1 MRAMTRIP
9 VQARSPVSAHG
20 AADGGRPAA
29 GPGTAVLDA
38 AALQAL
44 AEDIRRWGRELGF
57 QQVGISGTDLGEHPA
72 HLEKWLEAGHH
83 ADMEW
88 LREPKRVD
96 PAALKP
102 GTRRVISLR
111 MDYLPAEP
119 RIHQILQDGS
129 RAYIARYAL
138 GRDYHKIIR
147 PRLQRLADRIEA
159 EIGPFGYRAFVDSAP
174 VLEKA
179 LASQAGLG
187 WMGKHTVIIN
197 RRAGSYFFLGELF
210 TDLPLPVDVPVS
222 NHCGS
227 CQACIDICPTKA
239 IVAPYVL
246 DAGKCI
252 SYLTI
257 EYRGVIPVELRRPI
271 GNRIFGC
278 DDCQLVCPWN
288 RYAQASQEPG
298 FTPRHAFDGPP
309 LLDLWDWDEA
319 TWLEQTAGMPLRR
332 MNYTSWVRNLS
343 IALGNAPASTEM
355 LTALTTRFSALETA
369 GQLDEV
375 LREHLLWA
383 MAEQRDKLARLSP
396 PPLR

>member
-1 MRAMTRIP
+1 MTRIP
-9 VQARSPVSAHG
+9 LQ
-20 AADGGRPAA
+20 
-29 GPGTAVLDA
+29 DA
-38 AALQAL
+38 TPRAFTDDELAALAD
-44 AEDIRRWGRELGF
+44 DIRRWGRELGF
-57 QQVGISGTDLGEHPA
+57 QQVGISDTDLGEHPA
-72 HLEKWLEAGHH
+72 HLAKWLEAGHH

-102 GTRRVISLR
+102 GTRRIISLR

-129 RAYIARYAL
+129 RAYLARYAL

-159 EIGPFGYRAFVDSAP
+159 AIGPFGYRAFVDSAP
-174 VLEKA
+174 VMEKVV
-179 LASQAGLG
+179 ASQAGLG

-197 RRAGSYFFLGELF
+197 RRAGSWFFLGELF
-210 TDLPLPVDVPVS
+210 TNLPLPIDKPVS
-222 NHCGS
+222 NHCGT
-227 CQACIDICPTKA
+227 CQACIDICPTQA

-257 EYRGVIPVELRRPI
+257 EHRGVIPVELRRPI

-288 RYAQASQEPG
+288 RYAQASEEPG
-298 FTPRHAFDGPP
+298 FTPRHAFDGPA
-309 LLDLWDWDEA
+309 LLDLWAWDEA

-332 MNYTSWVRNLS
+332 LNYASWLRNLS
-343 IALGNAPASTEM
+343 VAMGNAPGS
-355 LTALTTRFSALETA
+355 TALMAALEERLMALAEA
-369 GQLDEV
+369 GTLDEV
-375 LREHLLWA
+375 LDEHLRWA
-383 MAEQRDKLARLSP
+383 LDEQRGKLGIVQKQEKGEPR
-396 PPLR
+396 

>member
-1 MRAMTRIP
+1 MCAMRRLP
-9 VQARSPVSAHG
+9 VQQDPANSLDLTAL
-20 AADGGRPAA
+20 AAD
-29 GPGTAVLDA
+29 
-38 AALQAL
+38 
-44 AEDIRRWGRELGF
+44 IKRWARELGF
-57 QQVGISGTDLGEHPA
+57 QQVGITDTDLGEHPE
-72 HLEKWLEAGHH
+72 HLAKWLDAGYQ
-83 ADMEW
+83 ANMEW

-96 PAALKP
+96 PQALIP
-102 GTRRVISLR
+102 GTQRIISLR

-119 RIHQILQDGS
+119 RIHEILQDGR
-129 RAYIARYAL
+129 RAYLARYAL

-147 PRLQRLADRIEA
+147 KRLQQLADRIVEA
-159 EIGPFGYRAFVDSAP
+159 VGPFGYRAFVDSAP

-197 RRAGSYFFLGELF
+197 RSAGSYFFFFFLF
-210 TDLPLPVDVPVS
+210 TDLPLPVDEPVS

-239 IVAPYVL
+239 ILAPYKL

-257 EYRGVIPVELRRPI
+257 EYRGVIPLELRRPI

-288 RYAQASQEPG
+288 RYAQAIQEAA
-298 FTPRHAFDGPP
+298 FTPRHAFDGPD
-309 LLDLWDWDEA
+309 LLDLWAWDEA
-319 TWLEQTAGMPLRR
+319 TWLKQTEGMPLRR
-332 MNYTSWVRNLS
+332 MNYASWLRNLS
-343 IALGNAPASTEM
+343 IALGNAPKSADI
-355 LTALTTRFSALETA
+355 LAALTRRRASLAES

-375 LREHLLWA
+375 LSEHLEWA
-383 MAEQRDKLARLSP
+383 IAEQSQ
-396 PPLR
+396 